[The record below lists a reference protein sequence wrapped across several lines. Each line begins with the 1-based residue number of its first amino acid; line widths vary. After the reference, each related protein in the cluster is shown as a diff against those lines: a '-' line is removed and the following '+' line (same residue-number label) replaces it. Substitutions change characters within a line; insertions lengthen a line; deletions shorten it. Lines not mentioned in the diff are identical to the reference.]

1 MNRSYSL
8 KRNKEFQRV
17 YRRGK
22 SQGSRA
28 AVMIVCRARHA
39 SVRVGFSVSKKLGNA
54 VVRNRIKRRA
64 REAFRVYLPEVKRGY
79 DVIVVAREGIAELPF
94 SELKKTMRYLL
105 KKSGLLS
112 SGEVGHNFSK
122 TPKQQAAKT
131 RAGEAAQP

>member
-94 SELKKTMRYLL
+94 PELKKTMRYLL

-112 SGEVGHNFSK
+112 SGEAGRNLSK